1 MFPIKDDLPSERFAF
16 VNLGLILLTAG
27 VFLWQVQLGEALEG
41 AMMRH
46 GVVPAAFWG
55 ALARGRADG
64 LGTLVTAIF
73 LHGGWLHLLGN
84 MWFLF
89 VFGDNVE
96 GRLGHVRYL
105 FFYLAAGAL
114 AFVAQALLEPGSE
127 VPIIGASG
135 AIAGVLGLYM
145 VLFPD
150 ARVRTLLL
158 LGIFI
163 LFPKIRAWWF
173 LGWWFVVQ
181 AFSATVSRLEA
192 ASATG
197 GGVAWWAHV
206 GGFLVGLAAV
216 RVWPDIRRR
225 QRGLRKRPGS
235 RA

>member
-1 MFPIKDDLPSERFAF
+1 MFPLKDDLPSERFAF

-27 VFLWQVQLGEALEG
+27 TFLWQLQLGDALGGVME
-41 AMMRH
+41 RH
-46 GVVPAAFWG
+46 GVVPASFWG

-64 LGTLVTAIF
+64 LDVLLTAIF

-105 FFYLAAGAL
+105 FFYLLAGAL
-114 AFVAQALLEPGSE
+114 AFVAQALIEPGST

-158 LGIFI
+158 LGIFV

-173 LGWWFVVQ
+173 LAWWFVVQ
-181 AFSATVSRLEA
+181 AFSATVSRLDV
-192 ASATG
+192 ASAAG

-206 GGFLVGLAAV
+206 GGFVVGLAAV
-216 RVWPDIRRR
+216 RVWPDIKRRPR
-225 QRGLRKRPGS
+225 SVRIRPRGRT
-235 RA
+235 